1 MIQVPEIT
9 YQQERELFPFLG
21 LRRERDKIELFQG
34 LIMKTQM
41 CLLLLLLSLPTL
53 IYGQAKVDDSIDAT
67 FSNPTN
73 LSDKQMDDAKN
84 FTHQGIRERA
94 MKEGC
99 KKIDDCKDDEGFPLE
114 MLIGKAYAMIGMMS
128 GGGAFSLK
136 GKITQADKDAA
147 DITNAT
153 NKKAAMDANQDP
165 SKVKEVKPEGEKK
178 IDYCA
183 MVAMANETLG
193 GMIQSSMQ
201 KQADNSATAPGDAQ
215 IQALISLKQ
224 THETRK
230 KTASFQA
237 GVYTGVTTCYAAMAL
252 AGAEMSDPG
261 FIAKSAGAA
270 ALMVLYWKKAIKHK
284 KAVKAVEA
292 VMASMENTGKNCNPW
307 TKSACFCSEATS
319 KTLYP
324 MEYEDVCVLNKGNF
338 ETPKIA
344 LGCGAVVGGKINYDK
359 ECKCKQT
366 NTCMKSGLKAYN
378 PKFGLGNNLMSEANK
393 TFDMLGSGEFD
404 QGQLDEARLNASVMI
419 SKIKLRPG
427 SNFPRPNLTDEQKK
441 VADALKPF
449 MPEAAANLAAAA
461 NSPYRGG
468 IYDSAATTASVSK
481 LPASIREKLA
491 HSINV
496 GYKQGDGF
504 NAIEEEPS
512 FEMPIMPGQAQES
525 AGGTEIVSF
534 AEAAVSKADVSNT
547 PETPIFDIISN
558 RYRRSGWQKLD
569 RFEK

>member
-1 MIQVPEIT
+1 
-9 YQQERELFPFLG
+9 
-21 LRRERDKIELFQG
+21 
-34 LIMKTQM
+34 MKTQM
-41 CLLLLLLSLPTL
+41 CLLLLLLTLPTF
-53 IYGQAKVDDSIDAT
+53 IYGQDKVDDSIDGT

-84 FTHQGIRERA
+84 FTHQGVRERA

-99 KKIDDCKDDEGFPLE
+99 KTINDCKDDEGFPLE
-114 MLIGKAYAMIGMMS
+114 MLISKAYAMIGMVS
-128 GGGAFSLK
+128 GGGYSLK
-136 GKITQADKDAA
+136 GKVTDADKAAAQATNDAA
-147 DITNAT
+147 AKTAQET
-153 NKKAAMDANQDP
+153 GAAAPKPVKA
-165 SKVKEVKPEGEKK
+165 EGEKK
-178 IDYCA
+178 TDYCA

-193 GMIQSSMQ
+193 GIIQSSMQ

-230 KTASFQA
+230 KTATFQA
-237 GVYTGVTTCYAAMAL
+237 GVYTGVTACYAAMA
-252 AGAEMSDPG
+252 ATGASMTDPA
-261 FIAKSAGAA
+261 FIAKTAGAA
-270 ALMVLYWKKAIKHK
+270 ALMVLYYKKAAKHK

-292 VMASMENTGKNCNPW
+292 VMASMENAGKNCNPW
-307 TKSACFCSEATS
+307 TKSACFCSEVTS

-344 LGCGAVVGGKINYDK
+344 LGCGTVIAGKINYDK

-366 NTCMKSGLKAYN
+366 NSCMKSGLKAYN
-378 PKFGLGNNLMSEANK
+378 PKFGLGNNLMAEANK

-404 QGQLDEARLNASVMI
+404 QGQLDQARLNASAMVAKM
-419 SKIKLRPG
+419 KLKPTA
-427 SNFPRPNLTDEQKK
+427 SFPRPKLTDEQQK
-441 VADALKPF
+441 VADALKPY

-461 NSPYRGG
+461 NSPYKGG
-468 IYDSAATTASVSK
+468 ISDSAATSASVSK
-481 LPASIREKLA
+481 LPDSVKERLASA
-491 HSINV
+491 INV
-496 GYKQGDGF
+496 GYKQGGGF
-504 NAIEEEPS
+504 AAVAEEPG
-512 FEMPIMPGQAQES
+512 FEMPTMPGQATES

>member
-1 MIQVPEIT
+1 
-9 YQQERELFPFLG
+9 
-21 LRRERDKIELFQG
+21 
-34 LIMKTQM
+34 MKTQM
-41 CLLLLLLSLPTL
+41 CLLLLLLTLPTF
-53 IYGQAKVDDSIDAT
+53 IYGQDKVDSIDGT

-84 FTHQGIRERA
+84 FTHQGIRERT

-99 KKIDDCKDDEGFPLE
+99 KTINDCKDDEGFPLE

-128 GGGAFSLK
+128 GGGGLPSLK
-136 GKITQADKDAA
+136 GKITQENIDAAAATNRAAAESAAQANQAAPKALKPEADKK
-147 DITNAT
+147 T
-153 NKKAAMDANQDP
+153 
-165 SKVKEVKPEGEKK
+165 
-178 IDYCA
+178 DYCA
-183 MVAMANETLG
+183 MIAMANETLG
-193 GMIQSSMQ
+193 GLIQSSMQ

-230 KTASFQA
+230 KTSTFQA
-237 GVYTGVTTCYAAMAL
+237 GVYTGVTACYAAMA
-252 AGAEMSDPG
+252 ATGASMTDPG
-261 FIAKSAGAA
+261 FIAKTAGAS
-270 ALMVLYWKKAIKHK
+270 ALMVLYWKKVEKHK

-292 VMASMENTGKNCNPW
+292 VMASMETAGKNCNPW

-319 KTLYP
+319 KKLYP

-344 LGCGAVVGGKINYDK
+344 LGCGAVVAGKISYDK

-378 PKFGLGNNLMSEANK
+378 PKFGLGNNLMAEANK

-404 QGQLDEARLNASVMI
+404 QGQLDQARLNASAMVAKM
-419 SKIKLRPG
+419 KLKPT
-427 SNFPRPNLTDEQKK
+427 NQFPRPNLSDEQQK

-468 IYDSAATTASVSK
+468 ISDSAATSASVSK
-481 LPASIREKLA
+481 LPASVKERLA
-491 HSINV
+491 SAINV
-496 GYKQGDGF
+496 GYKQGGGF
-504 NAIEEEPS
+504 AAVAEEPG
-512 FEMPIMPGQAQES
+512 FEMPTMPGQATEA

-547 PETPIFDIISN
+547 PETQIFDIISN

>member
-1 MIQVPEIT
+1 
-9 YQQERELFPFLG
+9 
-21 LRRERDKIELFQG
+21 
-34 LIMKTQM
+34 MKTQM
-41 CLLLLLLSLPTL
+41 CLLLLLLTLPTF
-53 IYGQAKVDDSIDAT
+53 IYGQDKIDDSIDGT

-84 FTHQGIRERA
+84 FTHQGVRERA

-99 KKIDDCKDDEGFPLE
+99 KTINDCKDDEGFPLE
-114 MLIGKAYAMIGMMS
+114 MLIGKAYSMIGMMS
-128 GGGAFSLK
+128 GGGGMPSLK
-136 GKITQADKDAA
+136 GKVTPEATQAAQEA
-147 DITNAT
+147 TTTARAT
-153 NKKAAMDANQDP
+153 NPNA
-165 SKVKEVKPEGEKK
+165 KEVKPEAEKK
-178 IDYCA
+178 TDYCA
-183 MVAMANETLG
+183 MIAMANETLG
-193 GMIQSSMQ
+193 GLIQSSMQ
-201 KQADNSATAPGDAQ
+201 KQADNTATAPGDAQ

-230 KTASFQA
+230 KTSTFQA
-237 GVYTGVTTCYAAMAL
+237 GVYTGVTACYAAMA
-252 AGAEMSDPG
+252 ATGASMSDPA
-261 FIAKSAGAA
+261 FIAKTAGAA
-270 ALMVLYWKKAIKHK
+270 ALMVLYWKKVEKHK

-292 VMASMENTGKNCNPW
+292 VMASMENAGKNCNPW
-307 TKSACFCSEATS
+307 TKSACFCSEVTS

-344 LGCGAVVGGKINYDK
+344 LGCGAVAGGKISYDK
-359 ECKCKQT
+359 ACKCKQT

-378 PKFGLGNNLMSEANK
+378 PKFGLGNNLMAEANK

-404 QGQLDEARLNASVMI
+404 QGQLDQARLNASAMVAKMKLKPD
-419 SKIKLRPG
+419 SK
-427 SNFPRPNLTDEQKK
+427 FPRPKLSDDQQK
-441 VADALKPF
+441 VADALKPY

-461 NSPYRGG
+461 NSPYKSG
-468 IYDSAATTASVSK
+468 ITDSPATSASVSK
-481 LPASIREKLA
+481 LPDSVKEKLA
-491 HSINV
+491 SAINV
-496 GYKQGDGF
+496 GYRQGGGF
-504 NAIEEEPS
+504 QGVSEEPG
-512 FEMPIMPGQAQES
+512 FDMPMMPGQAAQA